1 MLTKQG
7 RQSPD
12 VSHMVEVMEG
22 DTLPSLCKK
31 IYDNPNY
38 YVEIAK
44 INQLKSVRNLKVGQ
58 KLYFPPLK

>member
-1 MLTKQG
+1 
-7 RQSPD
+7 
-12 VSHMVEVMEG
+12 MVEVMEG